1 MKKIII
7 VCLAVCLLLCGIA
20 GIPEA
25 KAEAKCSSLLPLFQA
40 SARLFSQQT
49 GNFSIFLTS
58 DI

>member
-25 KAEAKCSSLLPLFQA
+25 KAEAGVHHAMGEVYGVLH
-40 SARLFSQQT
+40 
-49 GNFSIFLTS
+49 
-58 DI
+58 